1 MEMVQRLRLKTWFM
15 QMAVPRALR
24 FRLKSPLIMIK
35 SILIDDEVHCLH
47 SLSLQLQEHCPGVE
61 VMAKCMSGTKALEA
75 VEKMNPELVFLDIEM
90 PTMNGVEFLEKCK
103 QISFSVIFTTSY
115 DQYAV
120 KAFRI
125 SALDYLLKP
134 IDPEELVAAVSKIQ
148 EQKSRPLAEQF
159 RSMIEQIQ
167 NRNKGITKIGIPT
180 VEGFELIP
188 ADQIVYCEAS
198 NNYTHLF
205 LRDKT
210 KIVACRCLKEMEEQL
225 MDFKSFLRVHHSYL
239 VNLNEVNKYIRG
251 DGGYLVMA
259 DGSTVSVSRGR
270 KEALM
275 KFLEIPD

>member
-1 MEMVQRLRLKTWFM
+1 MAVLRERRSRLKF
-15 QMAVPRALR
+15 L
-24 FRLKSPLIMIK
+24 SNMIK
-35 SILIDDEVHCLH
+35 SILIDDEVHCLN
-47 SLSLQLQEHCPGVE
+47 SLSIQLQEHCPGVE
-61 VMAKCMSGTKALEA
+61 VMAKCMSGKSALEA
-75 VEKMNPELVFLDIEM
+75 IAKMNPELVFLDIEM
-90 PTMNGVEFLEKCK
+90 PTMNGFEFLEQCK

-134 IDPEELVAAVSKIQ
+134 IDPEELIAAVNKIE

-210 KIVACRCLKEMEEQL
+210 KIVACRSLKEMEEQL
-225 MDFKSFLRVHHSYL
+225 QDFKSFLRVHHSYPVSYTHL
-239 VNLNEVNKYIRG
+239 TKYIRG
-251 DGGYLVMA
+251 DGGYLILA
-259 DGSTVSVSRGR
+259 DGTNGNVSRGR
-270 KEALM
+270 KDALM
-275 KFLEIPD
+275 KFLDLPA